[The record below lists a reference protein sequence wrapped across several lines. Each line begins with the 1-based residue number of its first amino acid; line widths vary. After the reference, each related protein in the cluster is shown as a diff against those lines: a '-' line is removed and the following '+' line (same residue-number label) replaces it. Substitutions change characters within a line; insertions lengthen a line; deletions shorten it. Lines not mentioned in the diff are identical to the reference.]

1 MDANLW
7 DDRYAAS
14 DLVWSAE
21 PNATVAALTA
31 DLRSGR
37 ALDIAAGEGR
47 NSIWLAERGWDAD
60 AMDYSRVGLER
71 AERLAAQRLSNAAA
85 AGGDVGRF
93 RAIVADIT
101 AGWEPE
107 PLAYD
112 LVLVIFLHLPAAARA
127 TAHRAAASGLAPGG
141 LLLVLAHDR
150 SNLDEGVGGPQDPAI
165 LPTPQE
171 VVADLADSG
180 LLVERAEVILRTVE
194 GADRPARD
202 CLVLARRHA

>member
-1 MDANLW
+1 VDANLW

-127 TAHRAAASGLAPGG
+127 TAHCAAASGVAPGG